1 MGWLGRHLI
10 GHKENNMPLYE
21 HVFLARQDLAT
32 PQVDALAAD
41 FTKIIET
48 GGGKVTKTE
57 YWGLKTIS
65 YLIKKNRKAHY
76 ILLNID
82 APYPAVA
89 EMERMIGLSE
99 DVIRSQTIR
108 MDALE
113 EGPSA
118 QMRKER
124 ERTDRDGGGFGG
136 REGRPPR
143 REGGFGGG
151 REGGDRESRP
161 PRDRDGGGFGGD
173 RESRPPRDRAERN

>member
-1 MGWLGRHLI
+1 
-10 GHKENNMPLYE
+10 MPLYE

-57 YWGLKTIS
+57 YWGLKTIA
-65 YLIKKNRKAHY
+65 YKIKKNRKAHY

-82 APYPAVA
+82 TPYAALA
-89 EMERMIGLSE
+89 EMERNVGLSE
-99 DVIRSQTIR
+99 DVIRWQTIR
-108 MDALE
+108 VDALE

-118 QMRKER
+118 MMRKER
-124 ERTDRDGGGFGG
+124 ERSERGEFGSREGGFGG

-143 REGGFGGG
+143 RDG
-151 REGGDRESRP
+151 P
-161 PRDRDGGGFGGD
+161 PREGGFGGD
-173 RESRPPRDRAERN
+173 RGERRPRDRAEGA

>member
-1 MGWLGRHLI
+1 MM
-10 GHKENNMPLYE
+10 ENNMPLYE

-65 YLIKKNRKAHY
+65 YKIKKNRKAHY

-82 APYPAVA
+82 APYPALA
-89 EMERMIGLSE
+89 EMERMVGLSE
-99 DVIRSQTIR
+99 DIIRSQTIR
-108 MDALE
+108 VDALE

-118 QMRKER
+118 MMRKDR
-124 ERTDRDGGGFGG
+124 ERTEGGREGGFGG

-151 REGGDRESRP
+151 GRDRE
-161 PRDRDGGGFGGD
+161 GGGFGGD

>member
-1 MGWLGRHLI
+1 
-10 GHKENNMPLYE
+10 MPLYE

-57 YWGLKTIS
+57 YWGLKTIA
-65 YLIKKNRKAHY
+65 YKIKKNRKAHY

-82 APYPAVA
+82 APYPALA
-89 EMERMIGLSE
+89 EMERMVGLSE
-99 DVIRSQTIR
+99 DIIRSQTIR
-108 MDALE
+108 VDALE
-113 EGPSA
+113 EAPSA
-118 QMRKER
+118 MMRKER
-124 ERTDRDGGGFGG
+124 ERSEFGSREGGFGG

-151 REGGDRESRP
+151 G
-161 PRDRDGGGFGGD
+161 RDRDGGGREGGFGGD